1 MSWFKEKKVI
11 TDEGRIEEVLTRG
24 IENIFPNKE
33 FIKSKF
39 LKGEKLSFY
48 LGVDPTS
55 SSLHLGHAIPLKKL
69 GDLQKLGHKIIFL
82 VGDFTAM
89 IGDPTDKTATRKKL
103 TREQVL
109 TNCREYKKQASKF
122 ISFSGDNKAEMRFN
136 SEWLSSM
143 SFEDVLE
150 LSSHMTVNQ
159 MLKRD
164 MFARRI
170 QDDKPLFIHEF
181 MYPLMQGYDSVAL
194 DVDGEIGG
202 NDQTFNMLAGRDFMK
217 DFKNKEKSVIAM
229 KLLTDSSGKKMGKT
243 DGNAVSLDQTPEDM
257 FGKVMSWSDDLILPG
272 FELITSKTLAEI
284 EEIKGRIAQ
293 GENPRNLKVLL
304 AFSLVELMHDT
315 ESAMRAQQVFEN
327 TFKKGEVPEDVPVV
341 RGEKGGLIKDI
352 VVKEG
357 IVSSNAEWRRLV
369 ESKAVSHVGT
379 DEVITDPY
387 AKTDQT
393 ITIRVGKKRF
403 IKIEV

>member
-387 AKTDQT
+387 AKTEQT

>member
-55 SSLHLGHAIPLKKL
+55 SSLHLGHAMPLKKL

-257 FGKVMSWSDDLILPG
+257 FGRVMSWSDDLILPG

-293 GENPRNLKVLL
+293 GENPRNLKALL
-304 AFSLVELMHDT
+304 AFSLVELIHNT
-315 ESAMRAQQVFEN
+315 ESAVHAQEAFEN

-369 ESKAVSHVGT
+369 ESKAVSHVGS

-387 AKTDQT
+387 AKIEQT

>member
-11 TDEGRIEEVLTRG
+11 TDESRIDEVLTRG
-24 IENIFPNKE
+24 VENIFPNKD

-39 LKGEKLSFY
+39 LRGEKLSFY

-55 SSLHLGHAIPLKKL
+55 PSLHLGHAIPLKKL
-69 GDLQKLGHKIIFL
+69 GELQKLGHKIIFL

-103 TREQVL
+103 TRDQVL
-109 TNCREYKKQASKF
+109 ANCREYKKQASTF
-122 ISFSGDNKAEMRFN
+122 ISFSGDNKADMRFN

-194 DVDGEIGG
+194 EVDGEVGG
-202 NDQTFNMLAGRDFMK
+202 NDQTFNMLAGRDFVK
-217 DFKNKEKSVIAM
+217 DFKQKEKCVIAM

-243 DGNAVSLDQTPEDM
+243 DGNAVSLDQSPEDM
-257 FGKVMSWSDDLILPG
+257 FGKVMSWSDDLIVTG
-272 FELITSKTLAEI
+272 FELITDKSLSEI
-284 EEIKGRIAQ
+284 EEIKNRLHQ
-293 GENPRNLKVLL
+293 GENPRDLKALL
-304 AFSLVELMHDT
+304 AFSLVESIHGNEYAL
-315 ESAMRAQQVFEN
+315 RAQESFEN
-327 TFKKGEVPEDVPVV
+327 TFKKGEVPNDIPTIS
-341 RGEKGGLIKDI
+341 GEKGAVIKDI
-352 VVKEG
+352 IVREG
-357 IVSSNAEWRRLV
+357 IVSSNAEWRRLI
-369 ESKAVSHVGT
+369 ESKAVSYVESE
-379 DEVITDPY
+379 EVVTDPY
-387 AKTDQT
+387 IKLEDTVVLR
-393 ITIRVGKKRF
+393 IGKKRF
-403 IKIEV
+403 VKIQI